1 MKRKAE
7 RWVVGGRGGNL
18 LMRRISSKG
27 WIEERIKEDLER
39 ERRKEKKR
47 SAVFARMELS

>member
-1 MKRKAE
+1 
-7 RWVVGGRGGNL
+7 
-18 LMRRISSKG
+18 MRRILSKG

-39 ERRKEKKR
+39 EKKEKKR